1 MPTYRS
7 WQPGIIPLR
16 PLSFGDFLAVPF
28 KAIRFNRAVVLGGP
42 LLFSLIATVLMAAAI
57 IVAFN
62 DPYILNIDQALLS
75 DSAWISPVTILTI
88 VAAIIA
94 MFMADVLSTA
104 IVAPG
109 VARAI
114 LGEKISFGAAWS
126 TLVPRLG
133 QILLLYVISS
143 VLLLAAVSF
152 SLVPWIIAIVQEEPA
167 WIVLGLV
174 GLIITI
180 PAGMV
185 ITIITGTA
193 RAMVVLEKISAV
205 AAISRM
211 TRLIRGRFWWTVLI
225 VFVTALLVNIVAS
238 ILQNVGQFA
247 GFIVMAA
254 VPDNTAVMVT
264 LFALFYGIAILIT
277 YVITYSYMSSVYT
290 LIYTDLR
297 MRHEGFDLDLAR
309 AAEARAQR

>member
-1 MPTYRS
+1 
-7 WQPGIIPLR
+7 
-16 PLSFGDFLAVPF
+16 
-28 KAIRFNRAVVLGGP
+28 
-42 LLFSLIATVLMAAAI
+42 
-57 IVAFN
+57 
-62 DPYILNIDQALLS
+62 
-75 DSAWISPVTILTI
+75 
-88 VAAIIA
+88 
-94 MFMADVLSTA
+94 
-104 IVAPG
+104 
-109 VARAI
+109 
-114 LGEKISFGAAWS
+114 
-126 TLVPRLG
+126 
-133 QILLLYVISS
+133 
-143 VLLLAAVSF
+143 LLLAAVSF

-264 LFALFYGIAILIT
+264 LFALFYGIA
-277 YVITYSYMSSVYT
+277 
-290 LIYTDLR
+290 
-297 MRHEGFDLDLAR
+297 
-309 AAEARAQR
+309 